1 MEVVCCYWDFQWLAL
16 DDVLMAVNLGSIA
29 IATAIISTSPV
40 VASLLADKVLKEKRR
55 RVQLFGML
63 ISIGGT
69 LMLI

>member
-1 MEVVCCYWDFQWLAL
+1 
-16 DDVLMAVNLGSIA
+16 MAVNLGSIA